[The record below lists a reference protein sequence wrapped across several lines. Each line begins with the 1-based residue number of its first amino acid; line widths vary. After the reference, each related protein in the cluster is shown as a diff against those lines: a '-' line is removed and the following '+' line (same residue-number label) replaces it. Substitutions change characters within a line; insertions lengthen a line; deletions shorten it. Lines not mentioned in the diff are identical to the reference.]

1 MEQFSPISLHI
12 NDRFGTQT
20 AFESLRLP
28 DSTEACVPV
37 EHAAV
42 LYVNEQ
48 PAFRVVCTPELLPQL
63 ALGRLLTEGWLSS
76 VGEVEQIAVCAEG
89 LKIQVYLRHPLSAR
103 SAAAQEVS
111 SCCTD
116 NITLG
121 SPVEL
126 SPLRTV
132 PRLELCPEWLDT
144 LTTAMSAGLPL
155 YRATRAVHSCFAL
168 HEGRIVC
175 ACEDIGR
182 HNALDKA
189 VGSILLAGIPLG
201 ECVLYTSGR
210 VPLDMV
216 RKAIRAGV
224 PALISKSMPT
234 VQSAELA
241 AEYGL
246 QLVCGRKHPLTL
258 SKQKNDGR
266 KA

>member
-1 MEQFSPISLHI
+1 MEQFNPASLQIH
-12 NDRFGTQT
+12 DRFGAQT
-20 AFESLRLP
+20 AFDRLRLP
-28 DSTEACVPV
+28 DGTEACVPA
-37 EHAAV
+37 EHACV

-63 ALGRLLTEGWLSS
+63 ALGRLLTEGWIASAA
-76 VGEVEQIAVCAEG
+76 EVQQIAVCAEG

-103 SAAAQEVS
+103 SAAAQDVS

-116 NITLG
+116 NIALG

-126 SPLRTV
+126 LPLRTV
-132 PRLELCPEWLDT
+132 PRLELSPEWVET
-144 LTTAMSAGLPL
+144 LTAAMSSGLPL
-155 YRATRAVHSCFAL
+155 YRATRAVHSCFVL
-168 HEGRIVC
+168 HAGRIVC

-189 VGSILLAGIPLG
+189 VGCALLAGIPLR
-201 ECVLYTSGR
+201 ESVLYTSGR
-210 VPLDMV
+210 IPLDMV

-234 VQSAELA
+234 VQSVELA

-246 QLVCGRKHPLTL
+246 QLLCGRKHPLT
-258 SKQKNDGR
+258 SAERIK
-266 KA
+266 

>member
-1 MEQFSPISLHI
+1 MEPFNPTALQIT
-12 NDRFGTQT
+12 DRFGAQT
-20 AFESLRLP
+20 AFERLHLP
-28 DSTEACVPV
+28 NGTEITAPV

-63 ALGRLLTEGWLSS
+63 ALGRLLTEGWIAS
-76 VGEVEQIAVCAEG
+76 VAEVQQIAVCAEG
-89 LKIQVYLRHPLSAR
+89 LKIQVYLKHPLMAR
-103 SAAAQEVS
+103 STAAQEVS

-116 NITLG
+116 NLTLG

-126 SPLRTV
+126 QPLHTV
-132 PRLELCPEWLDT
+132 PRLALRPAWVET
-144 LTTAMSAGLPL
+144 LTAAMSAGLPL
-155 YRATRAVHSCFAL
+155 YRATRAVHSCFVL

-189 VGSILLAGIPLG
+189 VGCALLADVPLQ

-224 PALISKSMPT
+224 PVLISKSMPT

-246 QLVCGRKHPLTL
+246 QLICGRKHPLTL
-258 SKQKNDGR
+258 SDHVK
-266 KA
+266 